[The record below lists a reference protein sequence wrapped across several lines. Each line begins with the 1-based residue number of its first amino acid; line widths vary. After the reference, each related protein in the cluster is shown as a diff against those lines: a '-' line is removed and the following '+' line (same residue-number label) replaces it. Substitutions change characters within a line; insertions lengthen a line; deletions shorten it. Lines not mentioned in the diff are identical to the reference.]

1 MRLLLAICVINA
13 FIIHVYALSP
23 SVALGVRVVDEDENP
38 LSGIPVAC
46 IFPDRTRLGNDDYS
60 IVTNRTGDDGITRFN
75 GRSYN
80 GWVEYGMIEKDG
92 FYPISAIRTDFTN
105 VTGLVLER
113 WQPYNEIQPITLQRI
128 GNPIPLWVRCD
139 SKGWGNDLTIKPDR
153 KFYYDL
159 VKGDWMP
166 PFGKGEHADIGF
178 KLLPREDFGM
188 GIGPSGIPDPAFR
201 DTVSVEFIGNDNG
214 VVKVRPPPNAIL
226 KVRTAPE
233 DGYKDSFNIWYGRTK
248 TMQIDTSTDKNIC
261 HVFRIRTV
269 KNSDGKIVSAFYGK
283 VYGGFPLTYKVQD
296 HPSGVSFIYYL
307 NLTPNDRNLEWDMK
321 HNLCPVR
328 DSFNQP

>member
-113 WQPYNEIQPITLQRI
+113 WQPYNEIQSITLQRI

-153 KFYYDL
+153 KFCYDL
-159 VKGDWMP
+159 VKGSWLP
-166 PFGKGEHADIGF
+166 PFGNGEHADIEF
-178 KLLPREDFGM
+178 QLIPRKDLGPAM
-188 GIGPSGIPDPAFR
+188 GPSGKPKRSFR
-201 DTVSVEFIGNDNG
+201 DEITLRFLGDDNG
-214 VVKVRPPPNAIL
+214 ITSIIPPPNAVL
-226 KVRTAPE
+226 KIREAPVE
-233 DGYKDSFNIWYGRTK
+233 GFEQQYSSWYGRDNK
-248 TMQIDTSTDKNIC
+248 MQSKQSEYGAKC
-261 HVFRIRTV
+261 QAFRIRTE
-269 KNSDGKIVSAFYGK
+269 KNRDGKIVSALYGK

-296 HPSGVSFIYYL
+296 HPSGVSFTYYL
-307 NLTPNDRNLEWDMK
+307 NMTPNDRNLEWDME